1 MKKLVSDKNKL
12 SSGEKIESSSTPP
25 EGASDSLFK
34 VIKDLS

>member
-1 MKKLVSDKNKL
+1 MSKETIGGGAFN
-12 SSGEKIESSSTPP
+12 GESPN